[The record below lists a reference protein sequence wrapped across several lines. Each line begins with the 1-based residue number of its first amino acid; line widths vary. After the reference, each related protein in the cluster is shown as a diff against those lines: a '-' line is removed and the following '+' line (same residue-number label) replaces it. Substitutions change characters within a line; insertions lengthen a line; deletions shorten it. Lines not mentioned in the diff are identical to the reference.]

1 MPLVSVKCIPSPS
14 VDPQNFRS
22 FCRFS
27 MLVYDSRVHWRKVS
41 TYMLAHVTTR
51 LLPKSGQLRISYR
64 DLRMSLFSPLLHV
77 PWWLHEVFVRHAA
90 LPLFRAADAIYVLC
104 VRSCVRVCVPAC
116 LPTKCTPILAVYV
129 LDCCRLLLI
138 LLLLLRHGFPRCF
151 LGLAAVVSPFPR
163 TICKPLNPFHM
174 FGRSLN
180 RTRIHKSCHMPKLG
194 SEKSPA
200 LPT

>member
-1 MPLVSVKCIPSPS
+1 MPLVSVKCIPFAS

-104 VRSCVRVCVPAC
+104 VRSCVRAC
-116 LPTKCTPILAVYV
+116 LPAHQMYSNSGCVCTW
-129 LDCCRLLLI
+129 LLQASTDSSTASSSWVSQM
-138 LLLLLRHGFPRCF
+138 FPW
-151 LGLAAVVSPFPR
+151 
-163 TICKPLNPFHM
+163 
-174 FGRSLN
+174 
-180 RTRIHKSCHMPKLG
+180 LG
-194 SEKSPA
+194 SGCLTFSTHNMQA
-200 LPT
+200 S